1 MYLKMAGEQDRIMAD
16 GLKADADRALIFSG
30 LFSAVVAAFLTVSVH
45 DLRPDPQDK
54 PTFYLENIY
63 QLLADSNRT
72 DVTTSSTQSH
82 PPTFSPPGSAVWVNS
97 LWSLSLVIAISC
109 ALLATLLQQWARRYI
124 KLTQS
129 RPSSSLHKQARMRAF
144 FDEGVQELHFQ
155 WVVDALPILLHSSL
169 LIFLAGLVVFSFN
182 SNHTVFKVVA
192 SWVGLCALIYS
203 CFTLLPILRYESPY
217 YTPLSPP
224 LWFLYIGTL
233 YVVIRIVHW
242 LTAFNCCG
250 EKTWVR
256 FGHLKTRYRRRL
268 LRGIGGAAEESA
280 QKLSS
285 GIDSRI
291 LLWTLQTLDEDY
303 ELERFFANIPDFC
316 SSKVLEAPL
325 ATFKTSNGEKMADAV
340 VGLMARTLSSDLL
353 PQSTKQRRIMI
364 CNRAM
369 AEASF
374 PINRRTLER
383 VLYNDWSGLLDS
395 VEFGLL
401 LRNARYGDPFA
412 EYYSQCV
419 VSVIIAKAQE
429 HDDRWFELATDQLGI
444 SRATLQY
451 YLACGDSMLLANCV
465 FICRRTM
472 EGYSKHGWNRDVYS
486 RSKTLGLVS
495 TFNVQ
500 ETLPEL
506 QHNFCD
512 MWNELIR
519 NTGNRRCRNLS
530 IYILKHIRNVY
541 CDLHHGTSAAP
552 TAFSST
558 TCNRDSVLLF
568 PQSYPLCTIACHHP
582 AEKYPESVPSAL
594 KDLTPVAMHASTPWT
609 MPVGSEGHRLL
620 SILPFRETFG
630 VINET
635 GSSILDATP
644 SVSSVITLHRSEV
657 LGTSSPLVTHDA
669 SLVPVSNTDHIGTA
683 SADTQSID
691 SGPYYISQRCTS
703 VAPPAR
709 AALRGSLIKDSRGF
723 LVNITHGTTGTTRD
737 VTVTGNV

>member
-1 MYLKMAGEQDRIMAD
+1 MYLKMAGEQDRVMAD

-72 DVTTSSTQSH
+72 DVTTSSTQPH

-97 LWSLSLVIAISC
+97 LWSLSLVIALSC
-109 ALLATLLQQWARRYI
+109 ALLATLLQQSARRYI

-129 RPSSSLHKQARMRAF
+129 RPSSSLHKRARMRAF
-144 FDEGVQELHFQ
+144 FDRGVQELHFQ
-155 WVVDALPILLHSSL
+155 WAVDALPILLHSSL
-169 LIFLAGLVVFSFN
+169 LIFLAGFAVFSFG
-182 SNHTVFKVVA
+182 SNLTVFKVVM

-203 CFTLLPILRYESPY
+203 CFTLLSIFRYESPY

-224 LWFLYIGTL
+224 LWFLYTGTL
-233 YVVIRIVHW
+233 YVVVRILQW

-256 FGHLKTRYRRRL
+256 FGHLKNRYRRRL
-268 LRGIGGAAEESA
+268 LGGIEEAAKESA

-291 LLWTLQTLDEDY
+291 LLWTLQISDEDY
-303 ELERFFANIPDFC
+303 ELEQFFANIPDFC
-316 SSKVLEAPL
+316 SSKVLDGPL
-325 ATFKTSNGEKMADAV
+325 VTLKTSNGEKMADAV

-353 PQSTKQRRIMI
+353 PQSTKQRRIMT

-369 AEASF
+369 TEASF
-374 PINRRTLER
+374 PVNRRTLER

-401 LRNARYGDPFA
+401 LKHARYRDPFV

-419 VSVIIAKAQE
+419 VSVIIAKALE

-444 SRATLQY
+444 SKATLQY
-451 YLACGDSMLLANCV
+451 YLACGDSTLLANCV

-472 EGYSKHGWNRDVYS
+472 EDYSEDGWNRDVYS
-486 RSKTLGLVS
+486 RSKTLDLVS
-495 TFNVQ
+495 IFNVQ
-500 ETLPEL
+500 ETLPGL

-512 MWNELIR
+512 MWNELVR
-519 NTGNRRCRNLS
+519 NTGNRRSRNLS

-541 CDLHHGTSAAP
+541 CNLHQGTSAAP

-568 PQSYPLCTIACHHP
+568 PQSYPLCTIARHHP

-594 KDLTPVAMHASTPWT
+594 KDLTPVATHAYTPQT
-609 MPVGSEGHRLL
+609 MPVASEGHRLL

-630 VINET
+630 VINGET
-635 GSSILDATP
+635 CARATSTLPLTQPLRRSSEAPI
-644 SVSSVITLHRSEV
+644 V
-657 LGTSSPLVTHDA
+657 
-669 SLVPVSNTDHIGTA
+669 
-683 SADTQSID
+683 
-691 SGPYYISQRCTS
+691 S
-703 VAPPAR
+703 VAEN
-709 AALRGSLIKDSRGF
+709 L
-723 LVNITHGTTGTTRD
+723 
-737 VTVTGNV
+737 